1 MVTGMK
7 RESEP
12 CCLLDKYLFL
22 TGNSKGRSSE
32 AGICLACLKKSEK
45 NSRSEGEESEK
56 DRYKR

>member
-22 TGNSKGRSSE
+22 TGNSKRQKLRGRDMF
-32 AGICLACLKKSEK
+32 GVFK
-45 NSRSEGEESEK
+45 EE
-56 DRYKR
+56 